1 MNDTEYKIQ
10 LVIDAQNTA
19 SQEITKLQNQV
30 KELQWSVQQTTE
42 TTNKSLSSIKWMLS
56 KVTTAAVV
64 AGITAIWKASIEAA
78 AQIEPIRNNFV
89 RLSESVGIASDEM
102 LAAMRRASNGTV
114 SDFWL
119 MSAANKAYSLWVVS
133 NTDEMTTLME
143 IARLKGQA
151 MWRTMNEALDDIV
164 TWLWRWSAMI
174 LDNLWIVVN
183 QTEAQEKYAESVWKT
198 VEQLTAAERKQALI
212 NEVVSQWKIELE
224 NAGEIAETFA
234 DKQAKMTAQREN
246 MKVVIWESLTPA
258 IWELFDSANAR
269 LEEHQEEIVAAIE
282 TIWGAV
288 SDIVEVVSDAAGLVA
303 EIIWDIVWLFWE
315 WLSNV
320 VWTNEEWMSAMAWN
334 WTDFFYI
341 VSQVINFIQGIFEVG
356 IWYIR
361 GLRNWLKEWVNWVI
375 QDIATICVWW
385 VDWIKEVFRNM
396 WNDVLNYFKKLVN
409 WVAGIRNKLVDFWN
423 DVFWTSRWHRDP
435 VDVETIWPA
444 QSGLWKL
451 LEWIYIEP
459 VKEAAKA
466 WENALNDM
474 INTYWERLEKLSI
487 TTNEIWKK
495 TMSTFGW
502 VGWLWDFWWGGWSGK
517 WKSSTSSES
526 KANADLLK
534 EMTEYAK
541 ETKKIQQDKYK
552 ALDKQAEQRLKNQ
565 VKNINDLDKEFQS
578 SFDDIQKNIDSTT
591 KNIESL
597 NKEIWNLQQN
607 LVDLQQEQTT
617 SIAKEYVTA
626 KRELEALEEQYKWL
640 KEVANSVSRE
650 DLNWVWGIQKFDVDL
665 IKKYKDYQDE
675 MSSAYAGLNEQE
687 RAAMDEQ
694 IAYQERY
701 RSLNNVEKIKEDYRI
716 RKEEVQAEL
725 TEKINAL
732 NIEQETLRA
741 YKKEQQKLQD
751 EWIKRINE
759 EVAKRQEMADKKKA
773 FESEYMEILEINQQK
788 QVQMTNQLID
798 QWNEVY
804 RAKMRAM
811 NWWDR
816 DWSRA
821 SGWPV
826 YQGNAYLVGET
837 WPEMF
842 VPSTNWRIIKNSDLW
857 EWAGWISVNINMWGV
872 SINNE
877 ADENALLDKMEQRL
891 TRTLILYKKWIKA

>member
-56 KVTTAAVV
+56 KVTTAAIV

-288 SDIVEVVSDAAGLVA
+288 SDIIEVVSDAAELVWT
-303 EIIWDIVWLFWE
+303 IIWDICDIFQE
-315 WLSNV
+315 WVSNNMQA
-320 VWTNEEWMSAMAWN
+320 NEEWVSAMAWN
-334 WTDFFYI
+334 WTDLFYI

-375 QDIATICVWW
+375 QDIGTICVGW
-385 VDWIKEVFRNM
+385 VEWIKEVFRNM

-409 WVAGIRNKLVDFWN
+409 WVAGIRNKMVDFWN
-423 DVFWTSRWHRDP
+423 DVFWTSRWHREP
-435 VDVETIWPA
+435 VDVESIWPA
-444 QSGLWKL
+444 KSGLWKL

-474 INTYWERLEKLSI
+474 INTYWERLEKLSV

-541 ETKKIQQDKYK
+541 ETKKIKKDMYT
-552 ALDKQAEQRLKNQ
+552 ALDKSAENWLKNQ
-565 VKNINDLDKEFQS
+565 QKKINELNDEYEK
-578 SFDDIQKNIDSTT
+578 SFDLIQDKIDDTS

-597 NKEIWNLQQN
+597 EKSISSLKWTLASLQW
-607 LVDLQQEQTT
+607 EERT
-617 SIAKEYVTA
+617 SIAQEYVKA
-626 KRELEALEEQYKWL
+626 KNEIKALEEQYKGIWD
-640 KEVANSVSRE
+640 VANSVSYS
-650 DLNWVWGIQKFDVDL
+650 DLEWKGWIWKFDVDL
-665 IKKYKDYQDE
+665 IRKYKWYQDE
-675 MSSAYAGLNEQE
+675 LASAYEWLNAQE

-701 RSLNNVEKIKEDYRI
+701 RSLNWIEKIKEDYRI
-716 RKEEVQAEL
+716 RREEVQAEL
-725 TEKINAL
+725 NEKINAL
-732 NIEQETLRA
+732 NIEQETLRQ
-741 YKKEQQKLQD
+741 YKQEQQMLQN
-751 EWIKRINE
+751 ERIKRINE
-759 EVAKRQEMADKKKA
+759 EVAKRQDVAEKKKE
-773 FESEYMEILEINQQK
+773 FEKKYMEILEIDHTR
-788 QVQMTNQLID
+788 QVQMTNQLVD
-798 QWNEVY
+798 QWNAVY

-811 NWWDR
+811 SAGS

-842 VPSTNWRIIKNSDLW
+842 VPSTNWRIVKNSDLW
-857 EWAGWISVNINMWGV
+857 EWWWEISVNINLWWV
-872 SINNE
+872 SINNS
-877 ADENALLDKMEQRL
+877 ADENSLLEKIEQKL
-891 TRTLILYKKWIKA
+891 TRTLILYKKWVIA